1 VAVLLNWI
9 MKTKNRRTNNLLL
22 LHLLVFIW
30 GFTGILGYEIS
41 LSSLS
46 LVWWRVAIASLAM
59 LAYAVFSRKNLKA
72 NVNEILKFSGVGIV
86 IALHWICF
94 FESIKSSTISV
105 ALVVISTTAFFVS
118 LISPMIRRERFHIY
132 ELFLGILVVAGLYV
146 IFRFEAQYT
155 RGIVFSLLAALFAA
169 TFSTFNSL
177 LITNHSAVKIGFW
190 EMISATFFVTLF
202 LLANSEL
209 ANTWMKIS
217 AYDFMLLVILGVV
230 CTGFAFVAGIEVMKV
245 LSPFTCALAINLE
258 PVYTII
264 LALLFYG
271 ESEFMSPQ
279 FYIGAVIII
288 STLFIEAWL
297 KRRDWKNVVT

>member
-1 VAVLLNWI
+1 
-9 MKTKNRRTNNLLL
+9 MKMKSKRAANLIL
-22 LHLLVFIW
+22 LHFLVFIW

-41 LSSLS
+41 LSPLP
-46 LVWWRVAIASLAM
+46 LVWWRVFIASAAL
-59 LAYAVFSRKNLKA
+59 LLFSVVMRKSISANLR
-72 NVNEILKFSGVGIV
+72 EMIYFSGVGVI
-86 IALHWICF
+86 IALHWLCF
-94 FESIKSSTISV
+94 FGSIKESTISV

-118 LISPMIRRERFHIY
+118 LISPWIRREKFHYY
-132 ELFLGILVVAGLYV
+132 ELFLGILVVLGLAV
-146 IFRFEAQYT
+146 IFRFESQYT
-155 RGIVFSLLAALFAA
+155 KGIILSLLSALFAA
-169 TFSTFNSL
+169 TFSTLNSL
-177 LITNHSAVKIGFW
+177 LIVKHTALKIAFW
-190 EMISATFFVTLF
+190 EILSACLALTAFLAFRGDIPEVVT
-202 LLANSEL
+202 N
-209 ANTWMKIS
+209 IGQ
-217 AYDFMLLVILGVV
+217 YDFMLLVILGVV